1 MPGEKLRPPNVNI
14 TPEEYQNLTKSVTPK
29 PKVILNSLRAF
40 FVGGL
45 ICAIGQLMINVLSMS
60 GLERTESST
69 AATAILILLGALLTG
84 LGVYDEIGKFAG
96 AGSIVPVTGFSNS
109 VVAPALEFK
118 REGYVMGVGAR
129 LFTVAGPVLVYGIT
143 TSIVVGIIYYLMR
156 F

>member
-14 TPEEYQNLTKSVTPK
+14 TPEEYKNLTKSMTPK
-29 PKVILNSLRAF
+29 PTVVRNSLRAF
-40 FVGGL
+40 LVGGL
-45 ICAIGQLMINVLSMS
+45 ICTLGQLIINLLAMA
-60 GLERTESST
+60 GLERTEASS

-143 TSIVVGIIYYLMR
+143 TSIVVGIIYYLVR